1 MLFGQNLHWQAYQRA
16 ACVAWAE
23 VHAAIALD
31 SWYSA
36 SLRSNEVAIAEFA
49 APAGQLAVPEVA
61 AGEEVMHAAS
71 TEGLVLE
78 PGGVVAQKMLRHFK
92 ERLVLDIP
100 AECVAEA
107 QVLSACTSLD
117 TAVAQYLIMVD
128 LKSCKHLLPKAR
140 DIIVS
145 FAATH
150 IGFTNRGL
158 FMNVVKDAFNSHGL
172 NWTQQEASQIQNS
185 WAKATTDMRNE
196 WPDIWMSRNAK
207 RKRRKNPELHL
218 AIHQSQTGFRE
229 PPRLGLPL
237 TRPMIDVQAF
247 PELHRGHLRQ

>member
-1 MLFGQNLHWQAYQRA
+1 MSLCQNLHWQAAQRA

-23 VHAAIALD
+23 VQAAVALD

-49 APAGQLAVPEVA
+49 ASAGQLAVREVE
-61 AGEEVMHAAS
+61 AGEEVVHAAS
-71 TEGLVLE
+71 TGVHVSE
-78 PGGVVAQKMLRHFK
+78 PDGVIAQKMIRHFK
-92 ERLVLDIP
+92 EMLVLDIP

-107 QVLSACTSLD
+107 QVLAACTSLD
-117 TAVAQYLIMVD
+117 TAVAQYLIMVE

-145 FAATH
+145 FAASH
-150 IGFTNRGL
+150 IGFTNQRL
-158 FMNVVKDAFNSHGL
+158 FMSVVKDAFNSHGP
-172 NWTQQEASQIQNS
+172 NWTQQEAAQIQNS
-185 WAKATTDMRNE
+185 WAKATTDMRDE
-196 WPDIWMSRNAK
+196 WPHIWMSRNAK
-207 RKRRKNPELHL
+207 RKRKNNPELHL

-229 PPRLGLPL
+229 PPGLSLPL
-237 TRPMIDVQAF
+237 TRLMIDVQAL

>member
-1 MLFGQNLHWQAYQRA
+1 MLFGQNLHWQAYQRT

-23 VHAAIALD
+23 LQAAVALD

-36 SLRSNEVAIAEFA
+36 SLRSNEMAIAGFA
-49 APAGQLAVPEVA
+49 SPAGQLAVRQVD
-61 AGEEVMHAAS
+61 AGEKVVHAAS
-71 TEGLVLE
+71 TGVRVSE
-78 PGGVVAQKMLRHFK
+78 PGGVAAQKMLRHFK
-92 ERLVLDIP
+92 EMLVLDIP

-107 QVLSACTSLD
+107 QVLAACTTLD
-117 TAVAQYLIMVD
+117 TAVAQYLIMVES
-128 LKSCKHLLPKAR
+128 KSCKHLLPKAR

-150 IGFTNRGL
+150 IGFTNQRL
-158 FMNVVKDAFNSHGL
+158 FMSVVKDAFNSHGL

-207 RKRRKNPELHL
+207 RKRKKKPKRHP
-218 AIHQSQTGFRE
+218 AIHQSQTGFHE
-229 PPRLGLPL
+229 APGLSLPL
-237 TRPMIDVQAF
+237 TRLMIDVQAL
-247 PELHRGHLRQ
+247 PELHCDHLSQ